1 MVFLKEFLRNLRG
14 FFRFI
19 KMCFP
24 LRLKNALLNVSEL
37 FYYASSLSFY
47 TILSLS
53 PILLFVFSLFVS
65 TYMQAHTGEVEALI
79 FPNAPKLMG
88 AIKDFLETFKKT
100 DMALGM
106 LEAVSILVALVLFCE
121 NYRSIA
127 SKIFQAKPRD
137 YIYCRGKE
145 IFLFWG
151 FGTTLVFV
159 VALPLVVFFDIKIQ
173 VFFDDRNS
181 SLLHVLRWLGTYAF
195 FLILFTIPTN
205 KVFNHRFWVF
215 LWVFFTSIFWHVL
228 KWAFTYYVLYNRTYH
243 ELYGSVSIL
252 WFLMSW
258 VYVSWLVI
266 LMGMYGCKMCDKYEP
281 KRVFRGLLEF
291 IAVCHIK

>member
-1 MVFLKEFLRNLRG
+1 MRELFKSVRGFLRLLRMI
-14 FFRFI
+14 FPE
-19 KMCFP
+19 CFQ
-24 LRLKNALLNVSEL
+24 NAFLGLSEL

-65 TYMQAHTGEVEALI
+65 HYLQAHSGEMEALI
-79 FPNAPKLMG
+79 FPNAPKLIG
-88 AIKDFLETFKKT
+88 AIKDFLENFKKT
-100 DMALGM
+100 DMTLGT
-106 LEAVSILVALVLFCE
+106 LEKVSIVVALVLFCE

-127 SKIFQAKPRD
+127 SKIFDAKPRD
-137 YIYCRGKE
+137 YAHFKGKE

-151 FGTTLVFV
+151 FGTTLVFLF
-159 VALPLVVFFDIKIQ
+159 ALPLVVFFDIKIQ
-173 VFFDDRNS
+173 VFFEDKDSN
-181 SLLHVLRWLGTYAF
+181 LLHVLRWIGTYAF

-205 KVFNHRFWVF
+205 KVFKHYFWVF
-215 LWVFFTSIFWHVL
+215 LWVFFTSVSWHVL

-266 LMGMYGCKMCDKYEP
+266 LTGMYGCKVCDAFDP
-281 KRVFRGLLEF
+281 KEVFRKFLGFFKKET
-291 IAVCHIK
+291 